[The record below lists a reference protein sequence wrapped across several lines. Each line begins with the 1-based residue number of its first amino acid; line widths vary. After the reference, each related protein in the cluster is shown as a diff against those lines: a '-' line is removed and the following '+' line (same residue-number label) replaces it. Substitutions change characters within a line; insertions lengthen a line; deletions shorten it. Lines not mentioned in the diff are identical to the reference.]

1 MTDQATNAASPGL
14 SALSE
19 GLGAGAETMDSL
31 YGDGSDH
38 PACAKCGFCLK
49 CGDCAV
55 HGCGTGLASCAGCG
69 ALEGEQH
76 MPNCPIEAPNVGG
89 KRRAVGTSA

>member
-1 MTDQATNAASPGL
+1 MTTKTTPAALRL
-14 SALSE
+14 SD
-19 GLGAGAETMDSL
+19 GLGAGSETMDSL

-38 PACAKCGFCLK
+38 PACPNCGYCLK

-69 ALEGEQH
+69 ALDGNQH
-76 MPNCPIEAPNVGG
+76 MPNCPIEAPNAGAN
-89 KRRAVGTSA
+89 RLP